1 MLAVTKIL
9 RYIFKMTLLIHITL
23 GMWLV
28 SSIAFNHNDILG
40 VLAVIMS
47 IASYLTIILKL

>member
-9 RYIFKMTLLIHITL
+9 RHIFKYIVILHIVL

-40 VLAVIMS
+40 VLAVITS
-47 IASYLTIILKL
+47 IASYITIILKL

>member
-47 IASYLTIILKL
+47 IASYITIILKL